1 YYKGYTTDY
10 KRRLIE
16 HNQGKSSYT
25 SRKIPWKI
33 IYVEEYDN
41 KSDALKREKSLK
53 KCNMNYMRWLIDQP
67 TNILNK

>member
-1 YYKGYTTDY
+1 MMKHYVYIIQSLIDQKYYKGYTTDY

-41 KSDALKREKSLK
+41 KS
-53 KCNMNYMRWLIDQP
+53 
-67 TNILNK
+67 